1 MWHGSPCCSGKTTF
15 SRARKRL
22 RRDVATKHK
31 NGQANKNGAEPAAPG
46 ASASQSQTLE
56 AAIGNQVRT
65 LRKRND
71 MTVMDLAH
79 QAGLSIS
86 MLSKIEN
93 GGTSPSLA
101 TLQAL
106 AQALNVPLSTFFAT
120 FDEKHDATY
129 VRSGKGLSIDRR
141 GTRSGHQY
149 QLLGHS
155 VSSDVGVE
163 PYLITLTDEAD
174 PYPIFQHE
182 GVEFIYMLSGE
193 VGYRHADKTY
203 TLKKGDSLFF
213 DSAASHGPEDLRKL
227 PMQYLSII
235 VHPRDWRPKDI
246 SPEEK
251 KFQGVKPQGR
261 SR

>member
-1 MWHGSPCCSGKTTF
+1 MSKGEKGAGESAQIHGAQSST
-15 SRARKRL
+15 
-22 RRDVATKHK
+22 
-31 NGQANKNGAEPAAPG
+31 
-46 ASASQSQTLE
+46 SQSLE
-56 AAIGNQVRT
+56 AAIGTQVRA
-65 LRKRND
+65 LRKRTD
-71 MTVMDLAH
+71 ITVQDLAT

-93 GGTSPSLA
+93 GQTSPSLA

-106 AQALNVPLSTFFAT
+106 STALNVPLSTFFAK
-120 FDEKHDATY
+120 FDEKRDATY
-129 VRSGKGLSIDRR
+129 VRSGKGLLIERR

-174 PYPIFQHE
+174 PYPVFQHE
-182 GVEFIYMLSGE
+182 GVEFIYMISGE

-203 TLKKGDSLFF
+203 VLKKGDSLFF
-213 DSAASHGPEDLRKL
+213 DASAPHGPEDLRKI

-235 VHPRDWRPKDI
+235 VYPRERRHSDV
-246 SPEEK
+246 SP
-251 KFQGVKPQGR
+251 
-261 SR
+261 

>member
-1 MWHGSPCCSGKTTF
+1 MEIPI
-15 SRARKRL
+15 SRMPRNEDGRA
-22 RRDVATKHK
+22 VATKEKTKKTHK
-31 NGQANKNGAEPAAPG
+31 NGAVPVAAPG
-46 ASASQSQTLE
+46 ARASQSQTLE

-65 LRKRND
+65 LRKKND

-79 QAGLSIS
+79 QANLSIS

-106 AQALNVPLSTFFAT
+106 AQALNVPLSTFFTT
-120 FDEKHDATY
+120 FDEKRDATY
-129 VRSGKGLSIDRR
+129 VRSGKGLLIERR

-213 DSAASHGPEDLRKL
+213 DAAAAHGPEDLRKL

-235 VHPRDWRPKDI
+235 VHPRDWRPRDN
-246 SPEEK
+246 SPEET
-251 KFQGVKPQGR
+251 KFPDGVPRRR